1 MKKYTDENGTELKVG
16 DMVVDGIGGTG
27 EVMLI
32 HYDFIRFKDRWGYS
46 FEVLVEDF
54 EKGVPWSVKQGSETD
69 NGECIVDRLNR
80 WYELQEHVDAE
91 HEPSVTGEWMHRETF
106 IAKKIELL
114 WLEFDQKSDINQ
126 EANEVEGS

>member
-1 MKKYTDENGTELKVG
+1 M
-16 DMVVDGIGGTG
+16 
-27 EVMLI
+27 
-32 HYDFIRFKDRWGYS
+32 S
-46 FEVLVEDF
+46 ED
-54 EKGVPWSVKQGSETD
+54 
-69 NGECIVDRLNR
+69 ECIVDRLNR